1 MISNGDEKMLR
12 ALRNLGAC
20 VCVAMREKTL
30 RHSIEYLSAVSR
42 ESSDDTIYEIDTSI
56 EEIVLDYFS
65 EKAKETPPFALIME
79 GKPDEDLVFSTS
91 GRKNDCEYTV
101 IMDPLDG
108 TRGLMYGKRSAW
120 LLAAAARG
128 TSAALSMKNLC
139 LAVQTEIPPIKQN
152 VSDIMWAL
160 KGQGAQG
167 ERFNIDSGISTTFK
181 LTPSRAEDLHY
192 GYATFNRFF
201 PGAKREITTIENELQ
216 SRLESTGR
224 PSFYF
229 EDQHICNGGQLA
241 ALAMGQDRFV
251 CDIRAALSPILAAKG
266 RPALLCAHPYDLCC
280 ELIAREAG
288 CVVTGCDGKPLDCPL
303 DTTTDVSWIGYANE
317 KIRSLVEPHL
327 LDILSSPEKYLI

>member
-1 MISNGDEKMLR
+1 MQVKSDEILLDFLK
-12 ALRNLGAC
+12 NLGTH
-20 VCVAMREKTL
+20 VCREMHRKI
-30 RHSIEYLSAVSR
+30 RGSAVDELTVVAR
-42 ESSDDTIYEIDTSI
+42 QAADDTIYSIDETTEENILDWVRDRWKQGPSFVLII
-56 EEIVLDYFS
+56 EGGPQEGIVLS
-65 EKAKETPPFALIME
+65 
-79 GKPDEDLVFSTS
+79 SS
-91 GRKNDCEYTV
+91 GRRNDCEYTV

-120 LLAAAARG
+120 LLSAAARG
-128 TSAALSMKNLC
+128 TSDALSMKNLC

-152 VSDIMWAL
+152 VSDSMWAA
-160 KGQGAQG
+160 KGQGAHG
-167 ERFNIDSGISTTFK
+167 ERFNIDSGKVTNLK

-201 PGAKREITTIENELQ
+201 PGAKREITAIENELQ
-216 SRLESTGR
+216 SRLEATGR
-224 PSFYF
+224 PSFHF

-288 CVVTGCDGKPLDCPL
+288 AIVTGCDGNPLDCPL
-303 DTTTDVSWIGYANE
+303 DTTTDVSWIGYANK

-327 LDILSSPEKYLI
+327 LDILSSLEKYLI